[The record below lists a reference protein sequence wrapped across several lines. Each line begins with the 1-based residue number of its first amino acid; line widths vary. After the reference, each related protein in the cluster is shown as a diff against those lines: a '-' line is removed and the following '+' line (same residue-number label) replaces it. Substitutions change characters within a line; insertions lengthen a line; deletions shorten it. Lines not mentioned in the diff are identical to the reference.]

1 MSRILSLIYETLL
14 VAAAVLLGR
23 YITAHVRLIPRAILR
38 LPDITYTDADF
49 RKVLVAFV
57 LITLVVFAASSLIA
71 GRNLFTEA
79 RRVAFEIYAFILGYT
94 LTAIYLFLFAD
105 IIFSPELML
114 GIALSALTLF
124 LLSYMI
130 GSQFRRVRR
139 RNPIMALLELIGATF
154 RMLLSP
160 IAILIVL
167 FALSPVVAAY
177 AFVSSRDFANVVTRI
192 RLQFASTETGKYQL
206 TSAFPGVVFHQP
218 INIQFP
224 HDGSPYIYV
233 LERSGKV
240 WRAGKDG
247 SGKELLLDFS
257 NRVGVVEVE
266 NGAIGFALH
275 PEFGREG
282 SPNHGFI
289 YTYYTDSSMAG
300 HQTNRL
306 VRFNL
311 DLPTQQERA
320 ASETTLIEFDRNPEG
335 FHNAGS
341 VNFGP
346 DGFLYVSIGEA
357 QNFPNHQRI
366 DMNPLGGIFRL
377 DVDQRGGDISHPIPK
392 QPANGHSGN
401 YFIPNDNPFV
411 GLPGALEEYWALGLR
426 NPFRFSFDS
435 QGGTLWAGD
444 VGSDEW
450 EEVNVIEKGG
460 NYQYPYIEGMSPARS
475 GRDAKPTTL
484 IGTEHGPVYFYHH
497 SARDRAVTGGIVYRG
512 DKLPELKGQYLF
524 ADSYSGRVLS
534 FPATERNVQNV
545 TFLTR
550 SIQVAQNGL
559 VQVTSTPDGDI
570 YLVVLGAASQ
580 PTGEILKLVPD
591 GTAPKQII
599 PHEAGAVV
607 AAADGHEVFSSS
619 CSRCHGVRGDGDSP
633 DAANLPV
640 KPPNFTD
647 PNYPMKRSLA
657 QVENI
662 VRRGGAASG
671 LNAVMPSW
679 QGVLTDPEIKAVA
692 AYVHGISQKQ

>member
-1 MSRILSLIYETLL
+1 MSRILSLVYETFLI
-14 VAAAVLLGR
+14 VAAVLLGR
-23 YITAHVRLIPRAILR
+23 YLSAHVHLIPRAILR
-38 LPDITYTDADF
+38 FPDITYTEDDF

-57 LITLVVFAASSLIA
+57 VVNLAVFASASLIA

-79 RRVAFEIYAFILGYT
+79 RRVAFEIYAFIFGFT

-114 GIALSALTLF
+114 GIALSGIALF
-124 LLSYMI
+124 LLSYMV

-139 RNPIMALLELIGATF
+139 RNPIIALFEVVGATF
-154 RMLLSP
+154 GLLRSP

-167 FALSPVVAAY
+167 FALSPAVAAY
-177 AFVSSRDFANVVTRI
+177 AFISSRDFANVVTRI

-206 TSAFPGVVFHQP
+206 TSAFPGVIFHQP

-224 HDGSPYIYV
+224 PEGSPNIYV
-233 LERSGKV
+233 LERAGKL
-240 WRAGKDG
+240 WRMGKDG
-247 SGKELLLDFS
+247 TAKELLLDFS

-275 PEFGREG
+275 PEFGRTG
-282 SPNHGFI
+282 SPNHGFV
-289 YTYYTDSSMAG
+289 YAYYTDSTMPG
-300 HQTNRL
+300 HQINRL

-311 DLPTQQERA
+311 DLPSPEERA
-320 ASETTLIEFDRNPEG
+320 ASETPLVEFGRNPEG
-335 FHNAGS
+335 FHNAGT

-346 DGFLYVSIGEA
+346 DGFLYFSIGEA
-357 QNFPNHQRI
+357 QNAANHQRI
-366 DMNPLGGIFRL
+366 DMNPLAGIFRI
-377 DVDQRGGDISHPIPK
+377 DVDQRGGDVSHSIPK
-392 QPANGHSGN
+392 QPMNGRTQN

-411 GLPGALEEYWALGLR
+411 GVPGALEEYWALGLR
-426 NPFRFSFDS
+426 NPFRFSFD
-435 QGGTLWAGD
+435 QDGTLWAGD

-460 NYQYPYIEGMSPARS
+460 NYQYPYIEGVSPSRS
-475 GRDAKPTTL
+475 LRDAKPANI

-497 SARDRAVTGGIVYRG
+497 SARDRAVTGGVVYRG
-512 DKLPELKGQYLF
+512 NKLPELRGQYIF
-524 ADSYSGRVLS
+524 ADSYSGRVVS
-534 FPATERNVQNV
+534 FPATERHVDNV

-559 VQVTSTPDGDI
+559 VQVANTPDGDL

-580 PTGEILKLVPD
+580 PTGEIVKVVPA
-591 GTAPKQII
+591 GSAPAQII
-599 PHEAGAVV
+599 PHEAGAAI
-607 AAADGHEVFSSS
+607 AAADGHEVFSAS

-647 PNYPMKRSLA
+647 PNYPMKRTLA
-657 QVENI
+657 QVESI

-679 QGVLTDPEIKAVA
+679 EGVLTDPEIKAVA
-692 AYVHGISQKQ
+692 AYVYGLSQKH